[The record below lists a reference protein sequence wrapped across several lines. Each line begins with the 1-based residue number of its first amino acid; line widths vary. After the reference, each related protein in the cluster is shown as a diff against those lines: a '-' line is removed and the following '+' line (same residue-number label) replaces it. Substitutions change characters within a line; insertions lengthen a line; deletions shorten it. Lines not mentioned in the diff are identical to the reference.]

1 MSRGPESERRGAEGD
16 RRAAPRPR
24 KGRGD
29 PIGLRFALRGV
40 AVAWRDQ
47 ANLWIESTIGVAA
60 IGVTLWLGVSLVPV
74 LLACGLVLVAELTNT
89 VLEAVVDLVAPGHHP
104 LAARAKD
111 VSAGAVLVAS
121 ATAVAVG
128 LVHLG
133 PPLLD
138 RLSKGTP

>member
-1 MSRGPESERRGAEGD
+1 MT
-16 RRAAPRPR
+16 PR

-40 AVAWRDQ
+40 AAAWREQ
-47 ANLWIESTIGVAA
+47 ANLRIEAAIGVAA
-60 IGVTLWLGVSLVPV
+60 IAATLWLGAALAPV
-74 LLACGLVLVAELTNT
+74 LLACGLVLVSELLNT
-89 VLEAVVDLVAPGHHP
+89 VVEAIVDLVSPDHHP

-111 VSAGAVLVAS
+111 VSAGAVLVAA

-133 PPLLD
+133 PPLAE

>member
-1 MSRGPESERRGAEGD
+1 MT
-16 RRAAPRPR
+16 RPR
-24 KGRGD
+24 KGHGD
-29 PIGLRFALRGV
+29 PIGLRFALRGL

-47 ANLWIESTIGVAA
+47 ANLRIESAIGVAA
-60 IGVTLWLGVSLVPV
+60 IAATIWLNVSLVPV
-74 LLACGLVLVAELTNT
+74 LLVCGLVLVTELMNT
-89 VLEAVVDLVAPGHHP
+89 VLEAIVDLVSPDHHP

-111 VSAGAVLVAS
+111 VSAGAVLVAA

-133 PPLLD
+133 PPLAD

>member
-1 MSRGPESERRGAEGD
+1 MRS
-16 RRAAPRPR
+16 R
-24 KGRGD
+24 KGRSD
-29 PIGLRFALRGV
+29 PIGLRCALRGV

-47 ANLWIESTIGVAA
+47 ANLWIESTIAVTA
-60 IGVTLWLGVSLVPV
+60 IAVTIWLGVSLVPV
-74 LLACGLVLVAELTNT
+74 LLVCGLVLVTELINT
-89 VLEAVVDLVAPGHHP
+89 VLEAIVDLVSPGHHP

-111 VSAGAVLVAS
+111 VSAGAVLVAA

-133 PPLLD
+133 PPLAD